1 MDVMTST
8 IRNADSDFDFSAIH
22 LGTPHSLQGGAYF
35 SKILFG
41 PTDETLYIQSPK
53 CKCNKGIIKTGKKE
67 YIDLLLTNDNCNF
80 VEWMNHL
87 EETIQNII
95 YEKRHS
101 WFAQT
106 DELSLD
112 DIQSYF
118 TPPIKVY
125 KGSNFL
131 VRCYLN
137 SNKGSI
143 STLNIFDETQTPKE
157 KEDITEQCDII
168 SIIEIQGLR
177 FSQKAAFQ
185 IDIAV
190 KQIMLFSDE
199 KRFSKCLI
207 DNNSSSIV
215 KRDKIPV
222 DINLLSTD
230 TPTEENEKEQVI
242 ETTPTEDTEKEQVIE
257 TTKDNDKRGDISKIQ
272 ILEED
277 PNNGKDTIDLEEVNL
292 EESGLQNL
300 ESLTLKKPNEIYYEM
315 YKEAK
320 TKAIQLRKEAL
331 DAFLKAKQIKNKYSL
346 EESDDEDDDS
356 EEDELN
362 YLIDS

>member
-1 MDVMTST
+1 MTST
-8 IRNADSDFDFSAIH
+8 IRNADSDFNFSEIH
-22 LGTPHSLQGGAYF
+22 LGTPHSLQGGSYF

-41 PTDETLYIQSPK
+41 PTDESLYIQTPK

-87 EETIQNII
+87 EEKIQNII

-106 DELSLD
+106 EELTLD

-125 KGSNFL
+125 KGSNYL

-143 STLNIFDETQTPKE
+143 NSINIFDESQTPKD
-157 KEDITEQCDII
+157 KKDVIEQCEII

-185 IDIAV
+185 IDIAI
-190 KQIMLFSDE
+190 KQIMLFSDN
-199 KRFSKCLI
+199 KSFSTCLI
-207 DNNSSSIV
+207 DTNTSPSV
-215 KRDKIPV
+215 KRDDIEV
-222 DINLLSTD
+222 DINNLSTD
-230 TPTEENEKEQVI
+230 TEGETESTDVNENKVEQ
-242 ETTPTEDTEKEQVIE
+242 DTN
-257 TTKDNDKRGDISKIQ
+257 KDNSSIQ
-272 ILEED
+272 IDVEPPTLS
-277 PNNGKDTIDLEEVNL
+277 NDTIDLEEVNL

-300 ESLTLKKPNEIYYEM
+300 EPLTLKKPNEIYYEM

-320 TKAIQLRKEAL
+320 RKAIELRKEAL

-346 EESDDEDDDS
+346 EESDDEEDDS

>member
-8 IRNADSDFDFSAIH
+8 IRNADNEFEFSNIH
-22 LGTPHSLQGGAYF
+22 LGTPHSLQGGSYF

-41 PTDETLYIQSPK
+41 STDETLYIQTPK

-67 YIDLLLTNDNCNF
+67 YIDLLLTKDNCNF

-125 KGSNFL
+125 KGSNYL

-143 STLNIFDETQTPKE
+143 STVNIFDERQTPKD
-157 KEDITEQCDII
+157 KIDITEQCDII

-185 IDIAV
+185 IDVAV
-190 KQIMLFSDE
+190 KQIMLFCDE
-199 KRFSKCLI
+199 KSFSSCLI
-207 DNNSSSIV
+207 DTNSVSNV
-215 KRDKIPV
+215 KREHIEL
-222 DINLLSTD
+222 DINTLPSHLDNKEVAEETEITDSDTAKCMST
-230 TPTEENEKEQVI
+230 
-242 ETTPTEDTEKEQVIE
+242 
-257 TTKDNDKRGDISKIQ
+257 IQ
-272 ILEED
+272 IVGEPPKVNKE
-277 PNNGKDTIDLEEVNL
+277 TIALEEVNL

-300 ESLTLKKPNEIYYEM
+300 EPLTLKKPKEIYYEM

-320 TKAIQLRKEAL
+320 RKAIELRKEAL